1 MQVVEDGGTVVV
13 RLHEGEDFFPTLLQ
27 ALERVGLR
35 HGVILTGVGML
46 KDFELGWFDHAT
58 KGYAKRTFQQ
68 PHELVAM
75 SGTIAVSADD
85 PDTVMPHVHA
95 ALAGPDL
102 YMACGISGS
111 IQHRAGMQTSG
122 CIVAINKDPDAY
134 IFKIADFGIVGDLHT
149 VVPLLTEAFRK
160 ELGK

>member
-1 MQVVEDGGTVVV
+1 MQVVEDGGTVVI

-58 KGYAKRTFQQ
+58 KGYVKRTFED

-75 SGTIAVSADD
+75 SGTVAVSADD
-85 PDTVMPHVHA
+85 PATVMPHVHA

-102 YMACGISGS
+102 SLVGGHLWGATVTVLNEIS
-111 IQHRAGMQTSG
+111 IQRIDRDMVRLLNPATGLMEL
-122 CIVAINKDPDAY
+122 
-134 IFKIADFGIVGDLHT
+134 DLGQ
-149 VVPLLTEAFRK
+149 A
-160 ELGK
+160 